1 MKINR
6 RRRQPDGKYKDENTV
21 LTIDIKRGWKEGTKI
36 TFHNEG
42 SEKPGTSA
50 GDVVFKIKERF
61 LDNLLGIHQC
71 RVKIKIL
78 FDPVC
83 DLSNSEQ
90 VLSSEEGLTFTH
102 TVFWA

>member
-61 LDNLLGIHQC
+61 LDDPLQLLGRI
-71 RVKIKIL
+71 KIKIL
-78 FDPVC
+78 FDPMC
-83 DLSNSEQ
+83 DLSNSEKKCYPQ
-90 VLSSEEGLTFTH
+90 KK
-102 TVFWA
+102 A